1 MFGSIKGYKVFGITT
16 KLLNKGKQSLEEISK
31 NNEKIVEEIENVLDN
46 KGLFFLRKF
55 LKM

>member
-1 MFGSIKGYKVFGITT
+1 VFGSIKGYKVFGITT